1 MFQLYRGSQFYWWR
15 KPEDP
20 EKTTDRKFS
29 ILQRYN
35 APTLFSKFAES
46 FKVMSSNPVHGE
58 VYSTQQYV
66 IKCGTTCMYLALL
79 NLKM

>member
-15 KPEDP
+15 KPENP
-20 EKTTDRKFS
+20 AKTTDRKFS

-46 FKVMSSNPVHGE
+46 FNVLGVEHHQTNKQANIIICNTFTLHLVDPDGSMS
-58 VYSTQQYV
+58 
-66 IKCGTTCMYLALL
+66 
-79 NLKM
+79 